1 MPRGRPLWSMLIP
14 RLGAGPLL
22 ALALAV
28 CGPALLTPLPAAA
41 QLTGLT
47 GGDDPVEIEA
57 NGALEWLSNEQR
69 YRATGGVRVRSGDV
83 ELTTGEITADYVEP
97 ADGGQQITT
106 VTASG
111 GVRIETSD
119 VVITGA
125 TGVYRLGDEAFILT
139 GDALSLETETDRV
152 TATESLEYYQ
162 RDGLAIA
169 RGNVVVIRGDQ
180 QVEADE
186 ITAELIDVDG
196 NQELSVVE
204 AVGNVRVSSPD
215 GVATAEVG
223 IYDAIANIAQLAGT
237 VRITRGQTQLS
248 GDMAEVNLTTGVSRL
263 ISDPDGEGRIRGLLV
278 PEDAEGLGGGSL
290 LAPQ

>member
-1 MPRGRPLWSMLIP
+1 MPPRRRFRCLDRGLAIFRRSAGVLMA
-14 RLGAGPLL
+14 LGLTAVL
-22 ALALAV
+22 A
-28 CGPALLTPLPAAA
+28 LPAAA

-47 GGDDPVEIEA
+47 GGDEPVEIEA

-83 ELTTGEITADYVEP
+83 ELRTGEITADYVEP
-97 ADGGQQITT
+97 EEGGQQITT

-119 VVITGA
+119 VIIIGT
-125 TGVYRLGDEAFILT
+125 TGVYRLGDESFILT
-139 GDALSLETETDRV
+139 GDALSLETGTDLV

-162 RDGLAIA
+162 QEGLAIA
-169 RGNVVVIRGDQ
+169 RGNVVVVRGDQ

-186 ITAELIDVDG
+186 IVAELIDVEG
-196 NQELSVVE
+196 SQELSVVE
-204 AVGNVRVSSPD
+204 ATGNVRVSSPD

-263 ISDPDGEGRIRGLLV
+263 ISDPDGEGRIRGLLT
-278 PEDAEGLGGGSL
+278 PQDAEGLGAGSL